1 VQQATG
7 ENAREKLA
15 YSIKESTEQL
25 GLSRA
30 YINTLIARGELRY
43 RKVGRRVLI
52 PRDALLE
59 FLEGKK

>member
-1 VQQATG
+1 LQTPVGKTT
-7 ENAREKLA
+7 EPKLA
-15 YSIKESTEQL
+15 YSIKETTEQT

-30 YINTLIARGELRY
+30 YINTLIACGELRH
-43 RKVGRRVLI
+43 RKTGRRVLI